1 MKSIKEVHKNYIQ
14 VGIVEVDEL
23 EVLANDLKEM
33 NIEHHFSPVVKTP
46 VTIIPKTTFENI
58 NASTFNLLI
67 ADKDYDKY
75 RYHFEQPDH
84 EELVFNDDAVKAIK
98 AQVRN
103 IIRLI
108 VVLLLIVLSLIA
120 VGNMW

>member
-1 MKSIKEVHKNYIQ
+1 MKEIKVDHQNYFQ

-23 EVLANDLKEM
+23 EVLAKDLKEL

-58 NASTFNLLI
+58 NVSTFNLLI

-75 RYHFEQPDH
+75 RYHFEQQDP
-84 EELVFNDDAVKAIK
+84 EELVSNDVSAKAIK

-108 VVLLLIVLSLIA
+108 VILLLIILSLIA
-120 VGNMW
+120 VGDMW

>member
-75 RYHFEQPDH
+75 RYHFEQPDQ